1 MYNIEILIFMASLC
15 LPIWMG
21 EVMDYV
27 ENIEDLFELL
37 GHEEEILGCLEG
49 LVFICAD

>member
-1 MYNIEILIFMASLC
+1 MNHIETLVFMASLC

-27 ENIEDLFELL
+27 ENIEDLFEILSL
-37 GHEEEILGCLEG
+37 EEQIIPYLAG
-49 LVFICAD
+49 LKFVSYD

>member
-1 MYNIEILIFMASLC
+1 MSNIEILIFMASLC

-27 ENIEDLFELL
+27 ENMEDLFEIL
-37 GHEEEILGCLEG
+37 GYEDEIL
-49 LVFICAD
+49 

>member
-1 MYNIEILIFMASLC
+1 MNHIETLVFMASLC

-49 LVFICAD
+49 LRFVSDD

>member
-1 MYNIEILIFMASLC
+1 MNHIETLVFMASLC

-21 EVMDYV
+21 ELMDYV

-37 GHEEEILGCLEG
+37 SHEEEILD
-49 LVFICAD
+49 V